1 VRIFATL
8 KNQLWS
14 ILVQAL
20 FDSNK

>member
-8 KNQLWS
+8 KSQLWS